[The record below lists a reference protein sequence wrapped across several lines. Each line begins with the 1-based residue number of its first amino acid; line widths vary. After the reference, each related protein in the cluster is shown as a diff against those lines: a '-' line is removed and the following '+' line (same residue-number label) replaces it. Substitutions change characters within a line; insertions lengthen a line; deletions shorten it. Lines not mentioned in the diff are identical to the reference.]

1 MEPEPTQNILVF
13 DLETKHLANEV
24 GGWSNIASMGLAAAV
39 TMDADSGDLND
50 YLEEDSQKLI
60 DALIGASSIIGF
72 NLLRFDYE
80 VLRPYGLRIDNELRN
95 KTIDLMVHVER
106 ELGFRLGLNNLT
118 KATLGIGKSADGK
131 DSVRW
136 YREDQI
142 EKVLD
147 YCRQDVVVTKDL
159 YEFGKQNKQIYFS
172 DRFGRKK
179 AIRVNW

>member
-1 MEPEPTQNILVF
+1 MLPESPQISLVF
-13 DLETKHLANEV
+13 DLETKHLADEV

-39 TMDADSGDLND
+39 TMDTDSGEVIT
-50 YLEEDSQKLI
+50 YLEENAEGLI
-60 DALIGASSIIGF
+60 DALIAAKSIVGF
-72 NLLRFDYE
+72 NLLRFDFE
-80 VLRPYGLRIDNELRN
+80 VLRPYGLRIDNELRI

-106 ELGFRLGLNNLT
+106 TLGFRLGLNNLAE
-118 KATLGIGKSADGK
+118 ATLGVGKSADGV

-136 YREDQI
+136 YREGQI

-159 YEFGKQNKQIYFS
+159 YEYGLLHKQVYFR

-179 AIRVNW
+179 IIPVNW